1 MLCNDPKHEVG
12 DINSRKVHF
21 LLLRIPYKDV
31 IMQFE
36 ILRTVNALIF
46 PVTNHILYVMTSSL
60 LMKAELSVLNNLER
74 RKYCHHLSRN

>member
-1 MLCNDPKHEVG
+1 MPCNNPKHEVG

-46 PVTNHILYVMTSSL
+46 PVINHTLCVMTSSL
-60 LMKAELSVLNNLER
+60 NES
-74 RKYCHHLSRN
+74 